1 MWLWND
7 DGKKEWLGFKGAA
20 NKANLPV
27 CDSLT
32 PGATASEE
40 STAMGRKLCNGQFAQ
55 K

>member
-1 MWLWND
+1 MV
-7 DGKKEWLGFKGAA
+7 GFRGVAS
-20 NKANLPV
+20 KANLPV

-40 STAMGRKLCNGQFAQ
+40 SAAMRRILCNGQFGQ

>member
-7 DGKKEWLGFKGAA
+7 DGKKEWLGFKGV
-20 NKANLPV
+20 NLPV

-32 PGATASEE
+32 PSATASEE
-40 STAMGRKLCNGQFAQ
+40 SVVMGRKLCNSQFAQ